1 MVFQDIRRC
10 TVLVHYDA
18 RTRWNGAREYKPT
31 MSVRNILVCVVLGVH
46 LGRISAPSS
55 HLMGVEENDENE

>member
-1 MVFQDIRRC
+1 M
-10 TVLVHYDA
+10 HYDT